1 MPRFAC
7 YSLGI
12 ERHFEAKDYEA
23 PSAAKA
29 AASHAA
35 HVYKT
40 KADHLGSQ
48 KVIVSTSDGTRA
60 EFSVEI
66 VHSIE
71 FKATQVG

>member
-1 MPRFAC
+1 MARFAC
-7 YSLGI
+7 YSLGV
-12 ERHFEAKDYEA
+12 ERHSEAKNYEA

-48 KVIVSTSDGTRA
+48 KVVVFAADGSRS
-60 EFSVEI
+60 EFAVEI
-66 VHSIE
+66 LHSIE
-71 FKATQVG
+71 FKATQVD